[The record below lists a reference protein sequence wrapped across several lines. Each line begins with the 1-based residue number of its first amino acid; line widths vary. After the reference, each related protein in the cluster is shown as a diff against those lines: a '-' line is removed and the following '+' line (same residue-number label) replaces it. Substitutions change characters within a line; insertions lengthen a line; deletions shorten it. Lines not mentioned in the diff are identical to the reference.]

1 MLNYSNSIPD
11 KELRQYIYYQLL
23 SKYLNYYQKLMS
35 YLITFFAMLKRHE
48 TKTVIFDHIEPI
60 KNTPE
65 CSL

>member
-1 MLNYSNSIPD
+1 LLPIIIKTS
-11 KELRQYIYYQLL
+11 QLL
-23 SKYLNYYQKLMS
+23 SKIDVIIDN
-35 YLITFFAMLKRHE
+35 IFAMFKSNE